1 LTGARL
7 SRARTRPGGLALA
20 LAAATLIPAARPAA
34 AQGTVPVVVG
44 GVSGLAAG
52 AFVSIGVVTAEARA
66 GRYLHSASDAFGI
79 RSLPVVVGGAA
90 GVALGAADRDR
101 LYDAMLFGAAGG
113 LAGFGAGWVIGSL
126 AWDDDTGPWAGAVM
140 GSAAGILIGSV
151 VGMLASDGDEG
162 PLPNQ
167 AALDRRGGVPV
178 GFTIRF

>member
-1 LTGARL
+1 MTGVRL
-7 SRARTRPGGLALA
+7 SRARTLRAGLA
-20 LAAATLIPAARPAA
+20 LAAAALMPAARPAA

-66 GRYLHSASDAFGI
+66 GRYLHSASDAFGF

-101 LYDAMLFGAAGG
+101 LYDSMLGGAAGG
-113 LAGFGAGWVIGSL
+113 LAGFGAGWLIGSL
-126 AWDDDTGPWAGAVM
+126 VWDDDTGSWAGAVM
-140 GSAAGILIGSV
+140 GTAAGILIGSV
-151 VGMLASDGDEG
+151 VGMLAFDEDED

-178 GFTIRF
+178 GFSIRF